1 MIIQL
6 CNGFREIETFRSV
19 RRIGDGMR
27 RIAIYMDKND
37 LRDCNVYQLVKGQQ
51 SGKGWRIWKKLDTYF
66 YRNNFSFKN
75 SVRIGRMEEL
85 E

>member
-19 RRIGDGMR
+19 RRIGDVMR
-27 RIAIYMDKND
+27 RIAIYMDNND
-37 LRDCNVYQLVKGQQ
+37 LRDCNAYQLVKGEQ

-66 YRNNFSFKN
+66 YRNNCSFKN
-75 SVRIGRMEEL
+75 SVRIGRKEEL